1 MQHQSDG
8 SAEVCEELVSVGAA
22 LGVPLEFVRVA
33 LTKAQSGNLVA
44 GGAGGASCGELQRY
58 ASMVKT
64 YTKERDVK
72 SAAAVFERL
81 CNRGSE
87 LTPLIYN
94 CFLDACVQCG
104 DFERASAHF
113 EGMKRLNVVDTVAY
127 NTLLKAHLSRGQTGD
142 ARNLVKE
149 MIARGLSANKVT
161 YNELM
166 HAKVMSKDRRGMCSV
181 VEEMQQAGVK
191 PNSVTCSIILK
202 SLTGYSSLPT

>member
-1 MQHQSDG
+1 M
-8 SAEVCEELVSVGAA
+8 
-22 LGVPLEFVRVA
+22 
-33 LTKAQSGNLVA
+33 
-44 GGAGGASCGELQRY
+44 
-58 ASMVKT
+58 
-64 YTKERDVK
+64 
-72 SAAAVFERL
+72 
-81 CNRGSE
+81 
-87 LTPLIYN
+87 
-94 CFLDACVQCG
+94 
-104 DFERASAHF
+104 
-113 EGMKRLNVVDTVAY
+113 AY

-202 SLTGYSSLPT
+202 SLTGYSLLADLKRVIEVIGNIEESIDEVLFSSVIEACIRIKQMGLLSELMKRYRQRGGFVNLSAPRESWGGTQA